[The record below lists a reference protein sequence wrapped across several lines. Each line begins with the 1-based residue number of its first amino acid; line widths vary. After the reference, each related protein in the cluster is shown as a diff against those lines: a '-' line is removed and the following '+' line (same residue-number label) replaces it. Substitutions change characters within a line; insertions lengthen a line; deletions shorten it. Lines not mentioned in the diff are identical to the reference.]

1 MADADTIDE
10 KVFAIVNTEPTP
22 KLRTIKQIAARLNVD
37 HQEVYMA
44 IRRLEAANRIKGEL
58 RKNGLETW
66 HTDSTPPK
74 IKTPKT

>member
-1 MADADTIDE
+1 MADADSVDDKI
-10 KVFAIVNTEPTP
+10 FAIVNTEPDP
-22 KLRTIKQIAARLNVD
+22 KLRTIKQIAARLNAD

-44 IRRLEAANRIKGEL
+44 LRRLEAANRIKGKL

-66 HTDSTPPK
+66 HTDATPAK